1 MFRTPLNIY
10 NGALC
15 EKCLRLFTYHIH
27 DITTCKYIWQGP
39 KRASEKALLTEHETF
54 TPDVIANLIFELYK
68 FLTKLNVLLK
78 VPFVSVK

>member
-1 MFRTPLNIY
+1 MFTTFY
-10 NGALC
+10 
-15 EKCLRLFTYHIH
+15 TYHIH

-68 FLTKLNVLLK
+68 FLTKLYVLLK
-78 VPFVSVK
+78 VPFVSVKWSIFVIFRICIIVC

>member
-1 MFRTPLNIY
+1 MF
-10 NGALC
+10 
-15 EKCLRLFTYHIH
+15 
-27 DITTCKYIWQGP
+27 TTFYLPYTWHYDIWQGP